1 MTMVEFT
8 KLKTAITRNI
18 YLEILNQMIYI
29 LHNIDAII
37 IILLLWCDWCEINF
51 VCYML
56 GNIQ

>member
-29 LHNIDAII
+29 LHKIDAII
-37 IILLLWCDWCEINF
+37 IILLL
-51 VCYML
+51 
-56 GNIQ
+56 

>member
-1 MTMVEFT
+1 MVEFT

-51 VCYML
+51 ICYML